1 MPLSASL
8 IAEPAAGIF
17 LGRYFFGSA
26 KPLSSAR
33 QTRLTTAFLRKV
45 ITATPCV
52 DLVVLSGIFSVFTH
66 KTFSAELI
74 SIISVSSVRQNIP
87 TVGDLSLYAPLRH
100 RRFDLVAYDAS
111 GTFAHFPFSK
121 QNNSAAL

>member
-26 KPLSSAR
+26 KPLSSTR

-52 DLVVLSGIFSVFTH
+52 DLVVLSGIFLYLHTKLF
-66 KTFSAELI
+66 
-74 SIISVSSVRQNIP
+74 P
-87 TVGDLSLYAPLRH
+87 PSL
-100 RRFDLVAYDAS
+100 
-111 GTFAHFPFSK
+111 
-121 QNNSAAL
+121 